1 MVFVFL
7 VQRLGFQ
14 FSWFFGSTDECLVFM
29 ICKHITLDTG
39 DPLVVDLIAYEERNL
54 VSEKAGMGVYDILKN
69 V

>member
-1 MVFVFL
+1 
-7 VQRLGFQ
+7 
-14 FSWFFGSTDECLVFM
+14 M
-29 ICKHITLDTG
+29 ICKRITLDTE